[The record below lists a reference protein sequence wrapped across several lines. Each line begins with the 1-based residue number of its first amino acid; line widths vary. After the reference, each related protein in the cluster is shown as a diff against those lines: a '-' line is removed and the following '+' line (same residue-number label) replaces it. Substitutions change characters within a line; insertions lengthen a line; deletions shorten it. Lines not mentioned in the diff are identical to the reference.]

1 MAKYKIEWSTD
12 AKSDLFS
19 ILDFYIQRNKNSTYS
34 KKLNADIKKSIKLIS
49 RNPFIGIKTDF
60 ETVRAL
66 ITGNYQIIYEIF
78 DQLVLIIMIW
88 DCLLNP
94 DENFFHGLHPWL
106 FVLKPFRLLTTNVVK
121 FE

>member
-88 DCLLNP
+88 DCRRNP
-94 DENFFHGLHPWL
+94 DDKRIG
-106 FVLKPFRLLTTNVVK
+106 KRK
-121 FE
+121 C